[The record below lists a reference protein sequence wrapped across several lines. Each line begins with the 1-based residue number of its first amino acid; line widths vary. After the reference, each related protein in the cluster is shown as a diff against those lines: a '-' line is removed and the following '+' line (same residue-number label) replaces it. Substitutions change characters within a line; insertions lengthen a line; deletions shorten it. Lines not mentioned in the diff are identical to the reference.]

1 MRVSL
6 KAWLVLGAVMA
17 LLWLAV
23 EGEVAL
29 AGVALDGVLGWGLL
43 GFTVW
48 VFLLRGS
55 GRMRRLFHLRRPQW
69 TQNTDIKE
77 LA

>member
-1 MRVSL
+1 MCVMRVSL
-6 KAWLVLGAVMA
+6 KAWLVLGAVMT

-43 GFTVW
+43 GFSIW
-48 VFLLRGS
+48 VILLRGP
-55 GRMRRLFHLRRPQW
+55 GRMRRLFHPRRP
-69 TQNTDIKE
+69 
-77 LA
+77 